1 MKYKFRINN
10 KPFEVDLLDIHAQPI
25 TAIVNGEMIDVWLE
39 GENINTKSIVAT
51 KSAPEKKPDVIAPAK
66 NELPTQSTV
75 SGTSPKSNVQSP
87 IPGVVI
93 SVNVMTGDQVQQGQE
108 LCVIEAMKMK
118 NMIRSPRAGVI
129 KLVNIRIGQAVQ
141 FHDTLFEYSE

>member
-1 MKYKFRINN
+1 MKYNFRINN
-10 KPFEVDLLDIHAQPI
+10 KPFEVKLLDIHSQPI

-39 GENINTKSIVAT
+39 DENTNEKSIAT
-51 KSAPEKKPDVIAPAK
+51 QLVSKTQPDAIIPTSVLAP
-66 NELPTQSTV
+66 NTQV
-75 SGTSPKSNVQSP
+75 NGISPKSTVQSP

-93 SVNVMTGDQVQQGQE
+93 SVSARTGDQVQHGQE

-118 NMIRSPRAGVI
+118 NMIRSPRAGTI
-129 KLVNIRIGQAVQ
+129 KLVNVRIGQAVQ